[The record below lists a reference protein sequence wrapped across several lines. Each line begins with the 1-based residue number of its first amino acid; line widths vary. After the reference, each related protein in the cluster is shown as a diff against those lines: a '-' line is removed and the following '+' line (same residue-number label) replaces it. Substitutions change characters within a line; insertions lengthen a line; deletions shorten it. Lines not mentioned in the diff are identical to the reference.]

1 MLVPGNS
8 SAMRVP
14 IIHYRRPQGS
24 GERKTDVAATF
35 LLNAGIFLS
44 AAVWALAIAKLVDL
58 YSQM

>member
-1 MLVPGNS
+1 MSVPGNS

-14 IIHYRRPQGS
+14 IIHYRRPQGPS
-24 GERKTDVAATF
+24 ERKADVAAACM
-35 LLNAGIFLS
+35 LSAGILAS